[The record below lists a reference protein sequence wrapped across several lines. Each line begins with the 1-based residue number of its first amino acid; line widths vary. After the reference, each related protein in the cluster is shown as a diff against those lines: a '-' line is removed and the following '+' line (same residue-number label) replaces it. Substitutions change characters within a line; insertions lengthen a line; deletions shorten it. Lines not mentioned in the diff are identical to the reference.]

1 MGLSYKST
9 HVAEALGNYIQKFKG
24 KPRLMA
30 LTTAYIE
37 QIQDLEDAFYQ
48 LITDRTIETAV
59 GAQLDG
65 IGSIVGE
72 AREGREDEDY
82 RLAIRVR
89 ILLNLTNG
97 TIEQVIE
104 ILSLATG
111 GKTIHVINWAHG
123 ENVLSDGD
131 MEAPSL
137 DAWTDTGNG
146 AVVTKET

>member
-1 MGLSYKST
+1 MTLSYKST
-9 HVAEALGNYIQKFKG
+9 HVTEALGNYIEKFKD
-24 KPRLMA
+24 KPRLLA

-59 GAQLDG
+59 GTQLDG

-72 AREGREDEDY
+72 DREGRDDSDY

-89 ILLNLTNG
+89 ILLNLTDG

-104 ILSLATG
+104 ILHLATE
-111 GKTIHVINWAHG
+111 GKTIHVVNWAHG
-123 ENVLSDGD
+123 ESVLLDGD
-131 MEAPSL
+131 MEATNL
-137 DAWTDTGNG
+137 NAWTAGNG
-146 AVVTKET
+146 ATLSKET